1 MNTTASTMTKDLS
14 PRAPKHWSK
23 QFWPWFVILLPTC
36 GVIASL
42 FTIVLAVQNAPT
54 ITDRDIGRFNR
65 TEVQAPA
72 RVMPAAASEQ
82 KTH

>member
-1 MNTTASTMTKDLS
+1 MNTTTTMAKDLS
-14 PRAPKHWSK
+14 SRPQKHWSK

-65 TEVQAPA
+65 TETPEAPII
-72 RVMPAAASEQ
+72 VPASSTEQ